1 VRDWFRDRFGKPT
14 APQAAGWEEIAQ
26 GRDTLIAAPTGSG
39 KTLAAF
45 LWSINRLIA
54 SAEPSRDHTHVI
66 YVSPL
71 KALGNDIQ
79 KNLQEPLAEITRSG
93 RLRGLALQEIRTA
106 VRSGDTPA
114 TERQRMLS
122 HPPHIL
128 ITTPESLYI
137 LLTAERSRQLLK
149 RAHTVIVDEIHAV
162 AGDKRGAHLA
172 LSLERLDALAGRPL
186 QRIGLS
192 ATQKPMDDI
201 ARLLV
206 GARRLRPDGAP
217 ECAIVDVGHKRELDL
232 SIEVPEQELGPI
244 TSHALWAEVY
254 DRIVAQIQSHRTTLV
269 FVHTRRLVERV
280 AHQLTDRLGE
290 GKVLAHHGS
299 LSRKTRLEAEQKLKA
314 AEVPVVVATASLEL
328 GIDIGHVELVCHI
341 GAPRSIATLLQRVG
355 RSGHWLGAVPKGIL
369 YPLTRDDLLQSAA
382 AVYAVRQGELDR
394 IALVREPLDVLA
406 QQMVATVASLTPAP
420 KPGET
425 LPLLPEAKP
434 LPGIAEEALW
444 ELVRG
449 AYPFRDLSRGDFEQV
464 LQMLCEGVA
473 PSRGRRGAHLHRDRV
488 NRMLRARRGARLVS
502 ITNGGAIPDT
512 ADYDVVE
519 AHNETFV
526 GKVNE
531 DFAIES
537 LSGDIFLLGN
547 TSWRIQRVASGKV
560 WVEDAHGA
568 PPTIPFWLGEAP
580 GRTLELSRAVSDVRE
595 TVARRAGAGEAA
607 GDQAGAAADAEE
619 PPESEGHAAGA
630 HGESPAAWL
639 QRETGVGPAGAEQ
652 IVAYVN
658 ETRAML
664 GCVPTVDR
672 VVAERFFDESGGM
685 QLVLHTPFGGRI
697 NRAWGLALRK
707 RFCVNFDFELQAAA
721 TDDGIVISLTDRHSF
736 PLDTVFSY
744 LNPATVERDLTQASL
759 AAPMFTNR
767 WRWNT
772 SRALA
777 VERFSRGKRVPMQI
791 QRMRAE
797 DLLGAVFPDQVM
809 CQDNRSGPVALPDH
823 PLTRETM
830 ENCLREA
837 MDVDG
842 FKETLERLG
851 RGEIATVAVET
862 PAPSP
867 MAHEILNANPYAFLD
882 DAPLEERRA
891 RAVALRRTDPDLAQ
905 GIGALSPEALAE
917 VKAQAWPDIRDPDE
931 LHDLLLTVILLPV
944 REAEPW
950 QRYARELMAAR
961 RATVV
966 ELGGDNGDAFHGA
979 TKPEQAHGG
988 PFYVAAERL
997 AEARAV
1003 LGYFRMNPAVAAPVM
1018 DNPDAGSPDTGSPDA
1033 GSPDTGGPDTGSPH
1047 TGSPDTATHHSRHS
1061 RGSGN
1066 PGGEGRGTRTDNPLP
1081 NPWIPASAGMTVGG
1095 PAQARGPGGM
1105 PPQGPGG
1112 MPPQGPGGM
1121 PTQGPGEMP
1130 TQGPG
1135 GMPTQGPGGMPTQG
1149 PGGMPVQAAPNNAE
1163 GVPSHDDALRRTV
1176 QGWMEICGPITGEAL
1191 AARTGLPVESVARA
1205 LTALEVSGVVLQGR
1219 FSPGTAA
1226 DAPVEWCERRL
1237 LSRIHRLTLGRLR
1250 REIQPVSGAD
1260 FIRFLLRWQHVQPGA
1275 QLHGRDG
1282 VHQVILQLQGME
1294 LPAPAWEQHVLPA
1307 RIAAYD
1313 AAELEHLC
1321 LAGVITWGRLRRDT
1335 GAPEDD
1341 PSVAKLW
1348 DAAPL
1353 ALRPANGKARR
1364 TTPTRSAPLAFV
1376 IREDLPHFLDPD
1388 ALDWRGLQ
1396 GLSAAAHD
1404 VAAYLENHGA
1414 SFLADIARGTG
1425 HLTVRT
1431 ERALWELVTRGQVTG
1446 DGIAGLRMLL
1456 TPELKRKENRRGNR
1470 KGAAA
1475 QSMPVGRWSLW
1486 RKEDPGAAEAA
1497 TETLARQL
1505 LQRYGVVFREL
1516 LSRETRCPPW
1526 RLLLQAYRRMEARG
1540 EIRGGRFVNG
1550 FVGEQ
1555 YALPDAVESM
1565 RTVRRLPAD
1574 KEPVIVSCTDPLNLV
1589 GILTPG
1595 PRVPVQSHQFIAYL
1609 NGAPAETGPLGNVLS
1624 RVQPVTGS
1632 AVE

>member
-1 VRDWFRDRFGKPT
+1 
-14 APQAAGWEEIAQ
+14 
-26 GRDTLIAAPTGSG
+26 
-39 KTLAAF
+39 
-45 LWSINRLIA
+45 
-54 SAEPSRDHTHVI
+54 
-66 YVSPL
+66 
-71 KALGNDIQ
+71 
-79 KNLQEPLAEITRSG
+79 
-93 RLRGLALQEIRTA
+93 
-106 VRSGDTPA
+106 
-114 TERQRMLS
+114 M
-122 HPPHIL
+122 
-128 ITTPESLYI
+128 
-137 LLTAERSRQLLK
+137 
-149 RAHTVIVDEIHAV
+149 
-162 AGDKRGAHLA
+162 
-172 LSLERLDALAGRPL
+172 
-186 QRIGLS
+186 
-192 ATQKPMDDI
+192 
-201 ARLLV
+201 
-206 GARRLRPDGAP
+206 
-217 ECAIVDVGHKRELDL
+217 
-232 SIEVPEQELGPI
+232 
-244 TSHALWAEVY
+244 
-254 DRIVAQIQSHRTTLV
+254 
-269 FVHTRRLVERV
+269 

-369 YPLTRDDLLQSAA
+369 YPLTRDDLLQAA
-382 AVYAVRQGELDR
+382 AAIYAVRRGELDR
-394 IALVREPLDVLA
+394 IGLVREPLDVLA
-406 QQMVATVASLTPAP
+406 QQMVATVASLTPAH

-434 LPGIAEEALW
+434 SSGIAEETLW

-449 AYPFRDLSRGDFEQV
+449 AYPFRDLSRDDFEQM
-464 LQMLCEGVA
+464 LHMLCEGVA
-473 PSRGRRGAHLHRDRV
+473 PARGRRGAHLHRDRV
-488 NRMLRARRGARLVS
+488 NGMLRARRGARLVS

-537 LSGDIFLLGN
+537 LAGDIFLLGN

-595 TVARRAGAGEAA
+595 NVAQRAAEGEAP
-607 GDQAGAAADAEE
+607 GR
-619 PPESEGHAAGA
+619 
-630 HGESPAAWL
+630 WL
-639 QRETGVGPAGAEQ
+639 EREAGVGAAGAEQ

-672 VVAERFFDESGGM
+672 IVAERFFDESGGM

-767 WRWNT
+767 WRWNA

-777 VERFSRGKRVPMQI
+777 VERFSRGKKVPMQI

-809 CQDNRSGPVALPDH
+809 CQDNRAGPVTLPDH
-823 PLTRETM
+823 PLTRETV

-842 FKETLERLG
+842 FKETLERVG
-851 RGEIATVAVET
+851 HGEIATVTVET

-950 QRYARELMAAR
+950 QRYADELMAAR
-961 RATVV
+961 RVTVT
-966 ELGGDNGDAFHGA
+966 EPAGKDGE
-979 TKPEQAHGG
+979 T
-988 PFYVAAERL
+988 FYVAAERL
-997 AEARAV
+997 EEARAV
-1003 LGYFRMNPAVAAPVM
+1003 LESLRVAPGAPAGEAA
-1018 DNPDAGSPDTGSPDA
+1018 
-1033 GSPDTGGPDTGSPH
+1033 
-1047 TGSPDTATHHSRHS
+1047 
-1061 RGSGN
+1061 
-1066 PGGEGRGTRTDNPLP
+1066 L
-1081 NPWIPASAGMTVGG
+1081 
-1095 PAQARGPGGM
+1095 Q
-1105 PPQGPGG
+1105 
-1112 MPPQGPGGM
+1112 
-1121 PTQGPGEMP
+1121 
-1130 TQGPG
+1130 
-1135 GMPTQGPGGMPTQG
+1135 
-1149 PGGMPVQAAPNNAE
+1149 
-1163 GVPSHDDALRRTV
+1163 RTV
-1176 QGWMEICGPITGEAL
+1176 QGWMEISGPVTTEGL

-1219 FSPGTAA
+1219 FSPGGGT

-1250 REIQPVSGAD
+1250 REIHPVSAAD
-1260 FIRFLLRWQHVQPGA
+1260 FIRFLLRWQHVQPGS

-1282 VHQVILQLQGME
+1282 VHQVVRQLQGME
-1294 LPAPAWEQHVLPA
+1294 LPAPSWEQHVLPA
-1307 RIAAYD
+1307 RMAVYD
-1313 AAELEHLC
+1313 PADLEHLC
-1321 LAGVITWGRLRRDT
+1321 LAGVLTWGRLRRDT

-1341 PSVAKLW
+1341 PDTARLW

-1353 ALRPANGKARR
+1353 ALRPPPGKTRR
-1364 TTPTRSAPLAFV
+1364 TAPTRSAPLAFV
-1376 IREDLPHFLDPD
+1376 IREDLPHFLDPE

-1396 GLSAAAHD
+1396 GGLSAAARD
-1404 VAAYLENHGA
+1404 VAAYLEEHGA

-1425 HLTVRT
+1425 HVMVRT

-1456 TPELKRKENRRGNR
+1456 TPELKRKGTGRGGR
-1470 KGAAA
+1470 KTAAERT
-1475 QSMPVGRWSLW
+1475 MPVGRWSLW
-1486 RKEDPGAAEAA
+1486 RNSDPGAADGGA
-1497 TETLARQL
+1497 ETLARQL

-1516 LSRETRCPPW
+1516 LARETRCPPW

-1540 EIRGGRFVNG
+1540 EIRGGRFVSG

-1555 YALPDAVESM
+1555 YALPEAVEAV
-1565 RTVRRLPAD
+1565 RNVRRLAPD
-1574 KEPVIVSCTDPLNLV
+1574 KESVIVSCTDPLNLV

-1595 PRVPVQSHQFIAYL
+1595 PRVPVQSNQSIAYL
-1609 NGAPAETGPLGNVLS
+1609 NGTPAEIGPLGNVLS

-1632 AVE
+1632 GTRSKCQGTGEALLRPHCCQLRPRRWWPTLSLVQLTRI

>member
-1 VRDWFRDRFGKPT
+1 MSFGIPTTITAVIDKFHPLVRDWFRDRFGKPT
-14 APQAAGWEEIAQ
+14 PPQAAGWEEIAR

-54 SAEPSRDHTHVI
+54 PAETLQDHTQVVYI
-66 YVSPL
+66 SPL

-79 KNLQEPLAEITRSG
+79 KNLQEPLAEITRAG
-93 RLRGLALQEIRTA
+93 RLQGLPLQEIRTA
-106 VRSGDTPA
+106 VRSGDTPPA
-114 TERQRMLS
+114 ERQRMIAR
-122 HPPHIL
+122 PPHIL

-137 LLTAERSRQLLK
+137 LLTAERSRQMLR

-192 ATQKPMDDI
+192 ATQKPMEDI
-201 ARLLV
+201 ACLLV
-206 GARRLRPDGAP
+206 GTRRLRPDGTP

-232 SIEVPEQELGPI
+232 SIEVPDQELGPI
-244 TSHALWAEVY
+244 TSHGLWAEVY
-254 DRIVAQIQSHRTTLV
+254 DRIVQQIQTHRATLV

-299 LSRKTRLEAEQKLKA
+299 LSRKTRLEAEEKLKA

-369 YPLTRDDLLQSAA
+369 YPLTRDDLLQCAA
-382 AVYAVRQGELDR
+382 SVYAVRRGDLDR
-394 IALVREPLDVLA
+394 IGLVRQPLDVLA

-425 LPLLPEAKP
+425 LPLLPESKP
-434 LPGIAEEALW
+434 PPGIAEEDLW

-449 AYPFRDLSRGDFEQV
+449 AYPFRDLSRREYEQV
-464 LQMLCEGVA
+464 LHMLCEGVA
-473 PSRGRRGAHLHRDRV
+473 PARGRRGAHIHRDRV

-519 AHNETFV
+519 SPTETFV

-537 LSGDIFLLGN
+537 LAGDIFLLGN

-560 WVEDAHGA
+560 WVVDAQGA
-568 PPTIPFWLGEAP
+568 PPTIPFWLGESP

-595 TVARRAGAGEAA
+595 NVARRAAD
-607 GDQAGAAADAEE
+607 GDAPDG
-619 PPESEGHAAGA
+619 
-630 HGESPAAWL
+630 WL
-639 QRETGVGPAGAEQ
+639 QREAGVGPAGAEQ

-658 ETRAML
+658 ETLAVL
-664 GCVPTVDR
+664 GCVPTVER

-707 RFCVNFDFELQAAA
+707 RFCVNFDFEIQAAA

-744 LNPATVERDLTQASL
+744 LHPATVEQDLTQASL
-759 AAPMFTNR
+759 AAPMFANR
-767 WRWNT
+767 WRWNAA
-772 SRALA
+772 RALA
-777 VERFSRGKRVPMQI
+777 VERFSRGKKVPMQI

-809 CQDNRSGPVALPDH
+809 CQDNRAGPVSLPDH

-830 ENCLREA
+830 DNCLREA

-842 FKETLERLG
+842 FKETLIRLG

-891 RAVALRRTDPDLAQ
+891 RAVALRRTAPDLAQ

-917 VKAQAWPDIRDPDE
+917 VKSQAWPDIRDADE

-944 REAEPW
+944 REATPW
-950 QRYARELMAAR
+950 QQYAQELMAAR
-961 RATVV
+961 RATVAEAV
-966 ELGGDNGDAFHGA
+966 LGDSDPFH
-979 TKPEQAHGG
+979 
-988 PFYVAAERL
+988 VAAERL

-1003 LGYFRMNPAVAAPVM
+1003 LGDFRMAPAVADPGTANGTAAPDTEDTVTGRDAEDATAAPV
-1018 DNPDAGSPDTGSPDA
+1018 G
-1033 GSPDTGGPDTGSPH
+1033 
-1047 TGSPDTATHHSRHS
+1047 
-1061 RGSGN
+1061 
-1066 PGGEGRGTRTDNPLP
+1066 
-1081 NPWIPASAGMTVGG
+1081 
-1095 PAQARGPGGM
+1095 
-1105 PPQGPGG
+1105 
-1112 MPPQGPGGM
+1112 
-1121 PTQGPGEMP
+1121 
-1130 TQGPG
+1130 
-1135 GMPTQGPGGMPTQG
+1135 
-1149 PGGMPVQAAPNNAE
+1149 
-1163 GVPSHDDALRRTV
+1163 DDALRRVV
-1176 QGWMEICGPITGEAL
+1176 QGWMEIAGPVTAAGL
-1191 AARTGLPVESVARA
+1191 AARLGLSVEWVERGLA
-1205 LTALEVSGVVLQGR
+1205 ALEVSGVVLQGR
-1219 FSPGTAA
+1219 FSPGTAP

-1250 REIQPVSGAD
+1250 REIHPVSATD
-1260 FIRFLLRWQHVQPGA
+1260 FIRFLLRWQHVQPGS

-1282 VHQVILQLQGME
+1282 IHQVIRQLQGME
-1294 LPAPAWEQHVLPA
+1294 LPAPAWEQHVLAARMADYDPA
-1307 RIAAYD
+1307 D
-1313 AAELEHLC
+1313 LEHLC
-1321 LAGVITWGRLRRDT
+1321 LAGVVTWGRLRRDT

-1341 PSVAKLW
+1341 PDAARLW

-1353 ALRPANGKARR
+1353 ALRPANGKTRR

-1376 IREDLPHFLDPD
+1376 IREDLPHFLDPE

-1396 GLSAAAHD
+1396 GLSAAARD
-1404 VAAYLENHGA
+1404 VAAYLETHGA
-1414 SFLADIARGTG
+1414 SFLTDIARGTG

-1456 TPELKRKENRRGNR
+1456 TPELKRKDSRRGSR
-1470 KGAAA
+1470 KGSAARA
-1475 QSMPVGRWSLW
+1475 MPVGRWSLW
-1486 RKEDPGAAEAA
+1486 RNEDPGAADAA
-1497 TETLARQL
+1497 TETLARQF

-1516 LSRETRCPPW
+1516 LARETRCPPW
-1526 RLLLQAYRRMEARG
+1526 RLLLQTYRRMEARG
-1540 EIRGGRFVNG
+1540 EIRGGRFVGG

-1565 RTVRRLPAD
+1565 RSVRRLAPD
-1574 KEPVIVSCTDPLNLV
+1574 TEPVMVSCTDPLNLV

-1595 PRVPVQSHQFIAYL
+1595 PRVPVQSRQTIAYL
-1609 NGAPAETGPLGNVLS
+1609 NGAPAEIGPLGNVLS
-1624 RVQPVTGS
+1624 RVQPVTISGS
-1632 AVE
+1632 E

>member
-1 VRDWFRDRFGKPT
+1 MIDRFHPLVRDWFRDRFGKPT
-14 APQAAGWEEIAQ
+14 PPQAAGWKEIAR

-45 LWSINRLIA
+45 LWSINQLIA
-54 SAEPSRDHTHVI
+54 PAETAQDHTQVV

-79 KNLQEPLAEITRSG
+79 KNLQEPLAEITRAG
-93 RLRGLALQEIRTA
+93 RRQGLPLQDIRAA

-114 TERQRMLS
+114 TERQRMIAR
-122 HPPHIL
+122 PPHIL

-137 LLTAERSRQLLK
+137 LLTAERSRQMLK

-192 ATQKPMDDI
+192 ATQKPMEDI
-201 ARLLV
+201 ACLLV
-206 GARRLRPDGAP
+206 GTRRLRRDGTP
-217 ECAIVDVGHKRELDL
+217 KCAIVDVGHKRELDL
-232 SIEVPEQELGPI
+232 SIEVPDQELGPI

-254 DRIVAQIQSHRTTLV
+254 DRIVQQIQSHRTTLV

-299 LSRKTRLEAEQKLKA
+299 LSRKTRLEAEQKLKD

-369 YPLTRDDLLQSAA
+369 YPLTRDDLLQCAA
-382 AVYAVRQGELDR
+382 AVYAVRRGDLDR
-394 IALVREPLDVLA
+394 IGLVRQPLDVLA

-425 LPLLPEAKP
+425 LPLLPESKP
-434 LPGIAEEALW
+434 PPGIAEDNLW

-449 AYPFRDLSRGDFEQV
+449 AYPFRDLSRRDFEQV

-473 PSRGRRGAHLHRDRV
+473 PARGRRGAHIHRDRV

-519 AHNETFV
+519 SPTETFV

-537 LSGDIFLLGN
+537 LAGDIFLLGN

-568 PPTIPFWLGEAP
+568 PPNIPFWLGESP

-595 TVARRAGAGEAA
+595 NVARRAAE
-607 GDQAGAAADAEE
+607 GDAPDG
-619 PPESEGHAAGA
+619 
-630 HGESPAAWL
+630 WL
-639 QRETGVGPAGAEQ
+639 QREAGVGPAGSEQ

-658 ETRAML
+658 ETRAVL

-707 RFCVNFDFELQAAA
+707 RFCVHFDFELQAAA

-744 LNPATVERDLTQASL
+744 LHPTTVERDLAQASL

-767 WRWNT
+767 WRWNAA
-772 SRALA
+772 RALA
-777 VERFSRGKRVPMQI
+777 VERFSRGKKVPMQI

-809 CQDNRSGPVALPDH
+809 CQDNRAGPVNLPDH

-830 ENCLREA
+830 DNCLREA

-842 FKETLERLG
+842 FKETLVRLG
-851 RGEIATVAVET
+851 QGEIATVAVET

-891 RAVALRRTDPDLAQ
+891 RAVALRRTAPDLAQ
-905 GIGALSPEALAE
+905 GIGALSPEALTE
-917 VKAQAWPDIRDPDE
+917 VKGQAWPDIRDADE

-944 REAEPW
+944 RETAPW
-950 QRYARELMAAR
+950 QRYAEELMEAR
-961 RATVV
+961 RATIARPVR
-966 ELGGDNGDAFHGA
+966 EDGSA
-979 TKPEQAHGG
+979 
-988 PFYVAAERL
+988 FYVAAERL
-997 AEARAV
+997 SETQAV
-1003 LGYFRMNPAVAAPVM
+1003 LGAFRMDPAVTDPGADGAA
-1018 DNPDAGSPDTGSPDA
+1018 AET
-1033 GSPDTGGPDTGSPH
+1033 
-1047 TGSPDTATHHSRHS
+1047 
-1061 RGSGN
+1061 
-1066 PGGEGRGTRTDNPLP
+1066 
-1081 NPWIPASAGMTVGG
+1081 SA
-1095 PAQARGPGGM
+1095 
-1105 PPQGPGG
+1105 
-1112 MPPQGPGGM
+1112 
-1121 PTQGPGEMP
+1121 E
-1130 TQGPG
+1130 
-1135 GMPTQGPGGMPTQG
+1135 
-1149 PGGMPVQAAPNNAE
+1149 
-1163 GVPSHDDALRRTV
+1163 DALRRV
-1176 QGWMEICGPITGEAL
+1176 LQGWMEIAGPVTAAGL
-1191 AARTGLPVESVARA
+1191 AARIGLSAESVERG

-1219 FSPGTAA
+1219 FSPGTGT
-1226 DAPVEWCERRL
+1226 DTPMEWCERRL

-1250 REIQPVSGAD
+1250 REIHPVSATD
-1260 FIRFLLRWQHVQPGA
+1260 FIRFLLRWQHVQPGS

-1282 VHQVILQLQGME
+1282 VHQIIRQLQGME
-1294 LPAPAWEQHVLPA
+1294 LPAPAWEQHVLAARLAGYDPA
-1307 RIAAYD
+1307 D
-1313 AAELEHLC
+1313 LEHLC
-1321 LAGVITWGRLRRDT
+1321 LAGVVTWGRLRRDT
-1335 GAPEDD
+1335 GAPDDD
-1341 PSVAKLW
+1341 PAAARLW
-1348 DAAPL
+1348 DSAPL
-1353 ALRPANGKARR
+1353 DLRPAPGKTRR

-1376 IREDLPHFLDPD
+1376 IREDLPHFLDAE

-1396 GLSAAAHD
+1396 GLSAAARD
-1404 VAAYLENHGA
+1404 VAEFLETHGA

-1456 TPELKRKENRRGNR
+1456 TPELKRKDQGRGRR
-1470 KGAAA
+1470 KGSAGQAI
-1475 QSMPVGRWSLW
+1475 PVGRWSLW
-1486 RKEDPGAAEAA
+1486 RNGDPSAADAG

-1516 LSRETRCPPW
+1516 LAKETRCPPW

-1540 EIRGGRFVNG
+1540 EIRGGRFVGG

-1565 RTVRRLPAD
+1565 RNVRRLAPDTA
-1574 KEPVIVSCTDPLNLV
+1574 PVMVSCTDPLNLV

-1595 PRVPVQSHQFIAYL
+1595 PRVPVQSRQFIAYL
-1609 NGAPAETGPLGNVLS
+1609 NGTPAEIGPLGNVLS
-1624 RVQPVTGS
+1624 RVQPVTISGS
-1632 AVE
+1632 E

>member
-1 VRDWFRDRFGKPT
+1 MIDRFHPLVRDWFRDCFGKPT
-14 APQAAGWEEIAQ
+14 PPQAAGWKEIAR

-45 LWSINRLIA
+45 LWSINQLIGP
-54 SAEPSRDHTHVI
+54 AETAQDHTHVI

-79 KNLQEPLAEITRSG
+79 KNLQEPLAEITRAG
-93 RLRGLALQEIRTA
+93 RRQGLPLREIRTA

-114 TERQRMLS
+114 TERQRMIAR
-122 HPPHIL
+122 PPHIL

-137 LLTAERSRQLLK
+137 LLTAERSRQMLK

-192 ATQKPMDDI
+192 ATQKPMEDI
-201 ARLLV
+201 ACLLV
-206 GARRLRPDGAP
+206 GARRLKRDGTP
-217 ECAIVDVGHKRELDL
+217 KCAIVDVGHKRELDL
-232 SIEVPEQELGPI
+232 SIEVPDQELGPI

-254 DRIVAQIQSHRTTLV
+254 DRIVQQIQTHRTTLV

-355 RSGHWLGAVPKGIL
+355 RSGHWLGAIPKGIL
-369 YPLTRDDLLQSAA
+369 YPLTRDDLLQCAS
-382 AVYAVRQGELDR
+382 AVYAVRRGELDR
-394 IALVREPLDVLA
+394 IGLVRQPLDVLA

-425 LPLLPEAKP
+425 LPLLPESGP
-434 LPGIAEEALW
+434 PRGIAEEDLW

-473 PSRGRRGAHLHRDRV
+473 PTRGRRGAHLHRDRV

-519 AHNETFV
+519 ALNETFV

-537 LSGDIFLLGN
+537 LAGDIFLLGN

-560 WVEDAHGA
+560 WVQDAHGA

-595 TVARRAGAGEAA
+595 NVARLSAEAEA
-607 GDQAGAAADAEE
+607 PD
-619 PPESEGHAAGA
+619 P
-630 HGESPAAWL
+630 WL
-639 QRETGVGPAGAEQ
+639 QRETGVRPAGAEQ
-652 IVAYVN
+652 ITAYVN
-658 ETRAML
+658 ETRAVL

-767 WRWNT
+767 WRWNA

-777 VERFSRGKRVPMQI
+777 VERFSRGRKVPMAI

-809 CQDNRSGPVALPDH
+809 CQDNRAGPVNLPDH

-842 FKETLERLG
+842 FKETLTRLG
-851 RGEIATVAVET
+851 QGEIATVTVET

-905 GIGALSPEALAE
+905 GIGALSPEALDE
-917 VKAQAWPDIRDPDE
+917 VTGQAWPDIRDADE
-931 LHDLLLTVILLPV
+931 LHDLLHTVILLPV

-950 QRYARELMAAR
+950 QRYAEEIMGAG
-961 RATVV
+961 RATVAQPV
-966 ELGGDNGDAFHGA
+966 GEA
-979 TKPEQAHGG
+979 GG
-988 PFYVAAERL
+988 PFYVATERL

-1003 LGYFRMNPAVAAPVM
+1003 LGDFHLAPAV
-1018 DNPDAGSPDTGSPDA
+1018 T
-1033 GSPDTGGPDTGSPH
+1033 
-1047 TGSPDTATHHSRHS
+1047 
-1061 RGSGN
+1061 
-1066 PGGEGRGTRTDNPLP
+1066 
-1081 NPWIPASAGMTVGG
+1081 
-1095 PAQARGPGGM
+1095 GPGADG
-1105 PPQGPGG
+1105 
-1112 MPPQGPGGM
+1112 
-1121 PTQGPGEMP
+1121 
-1130 TQGPG
+1130 
-1135 GMPTQGPGGMPTQG
+1135 
-1149 PGGMPVQAAPNNAE
+1149 AAAE
-1163 GVPSHDDALRRTV
+1163 TSAEAALRHV
-1176 QGWMEICGPITGEAL
+1176 LQGWMEIVGPVTAAGL
-1191 AARTGLPVESVARA
+1191 AARIGLSVESVEQG
-1205 LTALEVSGVVLQGR
+1205 LNALEVSGVVLQGH
-1219 FSPGTAA
+1219 FSPGTVA
-1226 DAPVEWCERRL
+1226 DPPVEWCERRL

-1250 REIQPVSGAD
+1250 REIHPVSATD
-1260 FIRFLLRWQHVQPGA
+1260 FIRFLLRWQHVQPGS

-1282 VHQVILQLQGME
+1282 IHQVIRQLQGME

-1307 RIAAYD
+1307 RMAAYD
-1313 AAELEHLC
+1313 PAELEHLC
-1321 LAGVITWGRLRRDT
+1321 LAGVVTWGRLRRDT

-1341 PSVAKLW
+1341 PDAARLW

-1353 ALRPANGKARR
+1353 ALRPANGKTRR

-1376 IREDLPHFLDPD
+1376 IREDLPHFLDPE
-1388 ALDWRGLQ
+1388 ALGWRGLQ
-1396 GLSAAAHD
+1396 GLSAAARD
-1404 VAAYLENHGA
+1404 VAAYLETFGA

-1456 TPELKRKENRRGNR
+1456 TPELKRKDSRRGSR
-1470 KGAAA
+1470 KGAADRA
-1475 QSMPVGRWSLW
+1475 MPVGRWSLW
-1486 RKEDPGAAEAA
+1486 RNGDPSAAEAG

-1516 LSRETRCPPW
+1516 LAKETRCPPW
-1526 RLLLQAYRRMEARG
+1526 RLLLQTYRRMEARG
-1540 EIRGGRFVNG
+1540 EIRGGRFVSG

-1555 YALPDAVESM
+1555 YALPDAVDAM
-1565 RTVRRLPAD
+1565 RNVRRLAPD
-1574 KEPVIVSCTDPLNLV
+1574 TEPVMVSCTDPLNLV
-1589 GILTPG
+1589 GVLTPG

-1609 NGAPAETGPLGNVLS
+1609 NGAPAEIGPLGNVLS

-1632 AVE
+1632 GGE

>member
-1 VRDWFRDRFGKPT
+1 MIDKFHPLVRDWFRDRFGKPT
-14 APQAAGWEEIAQ
+14 PPQAAGWEEIAR

-45 LWSINRLIA
+45 LWSINQLIA
-54 SAEPSRDHTHVI
+54 PAGTAQDHTQVVYI
-66 YVSPL
+66 SPL

-79 KNLQEPLAEITRSG
+79 KNLQEPLAEITRAG
-93 RLRGLALQEIRTA
+93 RLQGLPLQEIRTA
-106 VRSGDTPA
+106 VRSGDTPPA
-114 TERQRMLS
+114 ERQRMIAR
-122 HPPHIL
+122 PPHIL

-137 LLTAERSRQLLK
+137 LLTAERSRQMLK

-192 ATQKPMDDI
+192 ATQKPMEDI
-201 ARLLV
+201 ACLLV
-206 GARRLRPDGAP
+206 GTRRLRRDGTP

-232 SIEVPEQELGPI
+232 SIEVPDQELGPI
-244 TSHALWAEVY
+244 TSHGLWAEVY
-254 DRIVAQIQSHRTTLV
+254 DRIVQQIQTHRATLV

-299 LSRKTRLEAEQKLKA
+299 LSRKTRLEAEEKLKA

-369 YPLTRDDLLQSAA
+369 YPLTRDDLLQCAA
-382 AVYAVRQGELDR
+382 SVYAVRRGDLDR
-394 IALVREPLDVLA
+394 IGLVRQPLDVLA

-425 LPLLPEAKP
+425 LPLLPESKP
-434 LPGIAEEALW
+434 PPGIAEEDLW

-449 AYPFRDLSRGDFEQV
+449 AYPFRDLSRREYEQV
-464 LQMLCEGVA
+464 LHMLCEGVA
-473 PSRGRRGAHLHRDRV
+473 PARGRRGAHIHRDRV

-519 AHNETFV
+519 SPTETFV

-537 LSGDIFLLGN
+537 LAGDIFLLGN

-560 WVEDAHGA
+560 WVVDAQGA
-568 PPTIPFWLGEAP
+568 PPTIPFWLGESP

-595 TVARRAGAGEAA
+595 NVARRVAE
-607 GDQAGAAADAEE
+607 GDAPDG
-619 PPESEGHAAGA
+619 
-630 HGESPAAWL
+630 WL
-639 QRETGVGPAGAEQ
+639 QREAGVGPAGAEQ

-658 ETRAML
+658 ETLAVL

-744 LNPATVERDLTQASL
+744 LHPATVEQDLTQASL
-759 AAPMFTNR
+759 AAPMFANR
-767 WRWNT
+767 WRWNAA
-772 SRALA
+772 RALA
-777 VERFSRGKRVPMQI
+777 VERFSRGKKVPMQI

-809 CQDNRSGPVALPDH
+809 CQDNRAGPVSLPDH

-830 ENCLREA
+830 DNCLREA

-842 FKETLERLG
+842 FKETLIRLG

-891 RAVALRRTDPDLAQ
+891 RAVALRRTAPDLAQ

-917 VKAQAWPDIRDPDE
+917 VKGQAWPDIRDADE

-944 REAEPW
+944 REAAPW
-950 QRYARELMAAR
+950 QQYAQELMAAR
-961 RATVV
+961 RATVAETV
-966 ELGGDNGDAFHGA
+966 LGDSD
-979 TKPEQAHGG
+979 

-1003 LGYFRMNPAVAAPVM
+1003 LGDFRMAPAVADPGTANGTAAPDTEDTVTGRDAEDATAAPV
-1018 DNPDAGSPDTGSPDA
+1018 G
-1033 GSPDTGGPDTGSPH
+1033 
-1047 TGSPDTATHHSRHS
+1047 
-1061 RGSGN
+1061 
-1066 PGGEGRGTRTDNPLP
+1066 
-1081 NPWIPASAGMTVGG
+1081 
-1095 PAQARGPGGM
+1095 
-1105 PPQGPGG
+1105 
-1112 MPPQGPGGM
+1112 
-1121 PTQGPGEMP
+1121 
-1130 TQGPG
+1130 
-1135 GMPTQGPGGMPTQG
+1135 
-1149 PGGMPVQAAPNNAE
+1149 
-1163 GVPSHDDALRRTV
+1163 DDALRRVV
-1176 QGWMEICGPITGEAL
+1176 QGWMEIAGPVTAASL
-1191 AARTGLPVESVARA
+1191 AARLGLSVESVERGLA
-1205 LTALEVSGVVLQGR
+1205 TLEVSGVVLQGR
-1219 FSPGTAA
+1219 FSPGTAP

-1250 REIQPVSGAD
+1250 REIHPVSATD
-1260 FIRFLLRWQHVQPGA
+1260 FIRFLLRWQHVQPGS

-1282 VHQVILQLQGME
+1282 IHQVIRQLQGME
-1294 LPAPAWEQHVLPA
+1294 LPAPAWEQHVLAARMADYDPA
-1307 RIAAYD
+1307 D
-1313 AAELEHLC
+1313 LEHLC
-1321 LAGVITWGRLRRDT
+1321 LAGIVTWGRLRRDT

-1341 PSVAKLW
+1341 PDAARLW

-1353 ALRPANGKARR
+1353 ALRPANGKTRR

-1376 IREDLPHFLDPD
+1376 IREDLPHFLDPE

-1396 GLSAAAHD
+1396 GLSAAARD

-1456 TPELKRKENRRGNR
+1456 TPELKRKDPRRGSR
-1470 KGAAA
+1470 KGSAGQA
-1475 QSMPVGRWSLW
+1475 MPVGRWSLW
-1486 RKEDPGAAEAA
+1486 RNEDPRAADAA
-1497 TETLARQL
+1497 TETLARQF

-1516 LSRETRCPPW
+1516 LARETRCPPW

-1540 EIRGGRFVNG
+1540 EIRGGRFVGG

-1565 RTVRRLPAD
+1565 RSVRRLAPD
-1574 KEPVIVSCTDPLNLV
+1574 TEPVMVSCTDPLNLV

-1595 PRVPVQSHQFIAYL
+1595 ARVPVQSRQFIAYL
-1609 NGAPAETGPLGNVLS
+1609 NGAPVEIGPLGNVLS
-1624 RVQPVTGS
+1624 RVQPVTISG
-1632 AVE
+1632 VE

>member
-1 VRDWFRDRFGKPT
+1 MIDRFHPLVRDWFRDRFGRPT
-14 APQAAGWEEIAQ
+14 APQAAGWEEIAR

-45 LWSINRLIA
+45 LWSINQLIA
-54 SAEPSRDHTHVI
+54 PAEPSRDHTHVV

-93 RLRGLALQEIRTA
+93 RLRGLPLQDIRTA

-122 HPPHIL
+122 RPPHIL

-149 RAHTVIVDEIHAV
+149 HAHTVIVDEIHAV

-172 LSLERLDALAGRPL
+172 LSLERLDALAGSPL

-232 SIEVPEQELGPI
+232 SIEVPDQELGPI

-254 DRIVAQIQSHRTTLV
+254 DRIVQQIQSHRTTLV

-369 YPLTRDDLLQSAA
+369 YPLTRDDLLQAA
-382 AVYAVRQGELDR
+382 AAIYAVRRGELDR
-394 IALVREPLDVLA
+394 IGLVREPLDVLA
-406 QQMVATVASLTPAP
+406 QQMVATVASLTPAH

-434 LPGIAEEALW
+434 PSGIAEETLW

-449 AYPFRDLSRGDFEQV
+449 AYPFRDLSRGDFEQ
-464 LQMLCEGVA
+464 LLHMLCEGVA
-473 PSRGRRGAHLHRDRV
+473 PARGRRGAHLHRDRV
-488 NRMLRARRGARLVS
+488 NGMLRARRGARLVS

-537 LSGDIFLLGN
+537 LAGDIFLLGN

-595 TVARRAGAGEAA
+595 TVARHAAAGADAGEAA
-607 GDQAGAAADAEE
+607 TSDREAAGAPGE
-619 PPESEGHAAGA
+619 PPES
-630 HGESPAAWL
+630 WL

-672 VVAERFFDESGGM
+672 IVAERFFDESGGM

-744 LNPATVERDLTQASL
+744 LSPATVERDLTQASL

-767 WRWNT
+767 WRWNA

-777 VERFSRGKRVPMQI
+777 VERFSRGKKVPMQI

-809 CQDNRSGPVALPDH
+809 CQDNRAGPVDLPDH
-823 PLTRETM
+823 PLTRETL

-851 RGEIATVAVET
+851 RGEIATVTVET

-917 VKAQAWPDIRDPDE
+917 VTAQAWPDIRDPDE

-944 REAEPW
+944 RDAEPW
-950 QRYARELMAAR
+950 QRYAKELMAAR
-961 RATVV
+961 RVTVAEPV
-966 ELGGDNGDAFHGA
+966 RGEG
-979 TKPEQAHGG
+979 T

-997 AEARAV
+997 AEAKAV
-1003 LGYFRMNPAVAAPVM
+1003 MGDFRMTPPV
-1018 DNPDAGSPDTGSPDA
+1018 TSPDA
-1033 GSPDTGGPDTGSPH
+1033 AKPEVVPSPD
-1047 TGSPDTATHHSRHS
+1047 
-1061 RGSGN
+1061 
-1066 PGGEGRGTRTDNPLP
+1066 E
-1081 NPWIPASAGMTVGG
+1081 
-1095 PAQARGPGGM
+1095 
-1105 PPQGPGG
+1105 
-1112 MPPQGPGGM
+1112 
-1121 PTQGPGEMP
+1121 
-1130 TQGPG
+1130 
-1135 GMPTQGPGGMPTQG
+1135 
-1149 PGGMPVQAAPNNAE
+1149 
-1163 GVPSHDDALRRTV
+1163 ALRLTV
-1176 QGWMEICGPITGEAL
+1176 QGWMEISGPITAEGL
-1191 AARTGLPVESVARA
+1191 AARTGLGLESVERA

-1219 FSPGTAA
+1219 FSPGAGA

-1260 FIRFLLRWQHVQPGA
+1260 FIRFLLRWQHAQPGA

-1282 VHQVILQLQGME
+1282 VHQVIRQLQGME

-1313 AAELEHLC
+1313 PAELEHLC
-1321 LAGVITWGRLRRDT
+1321 LAGVVTWGRLRRDT
-1335 GAPEDD
+1335 GEPEDD

-1348 DAAPL
+1348 DATPL
-1353 ALRPANGKARR
+1353 AFKPANGKTRR

-1376 IREDLPHFLDPD
+1376 VREDLPHFLDPE

-1396 GLSAAAHD
+1396 GLSAPARD
-1404 VAAYLENHGA
+1404 VAAYLETHGA

-1456 TPELKRKENRRGNR
+1456 TPELKRKENRRGGR
-1470 KGAAA
+1470 KGAA
-1475 QSMPVGRWSLW
+1475 QTMPVGRWSLW
-1486 RKEDPGAAEAA
+1486 RKEDPGAPEAA

-1516 LSRETRCPPW
+1516 LARETRCPPW

-1565 RTVRRLPAD
+1565 RTVRRLPPD

-1609 NGAPAETGPLGNVLS
+1609 NGTPAEIGPLGNVLS

-1632 AVE
+1632 GVE

>member
-1 VRDWFRDRFGKPT
+1 MTDRFHPLVRDWFRDRFGRPT
-14 APQAAGWEEIAQ
+14 PPQAAGWKEIAR

-45 LWSINRLIA
+45 LWSINRLIEP
-54 SAEPSRDHTHVI
+54 AEASRDHTHVV

-93 RLRGLALQEIRTA
+93 RRQGLPLHDIRTA

-114 TERQRMLS
+114 TERQRMIS

-137 LLTAERSRQLLK
+137 LLTAERSRQVLK
-149 RAHTVIVDEIHAV
+149 HAHTVIVDEIHAV

-206 GARRLRPDGAP
+206 GTRRLKRDGTP
-217 ECAIVDVGHKRELDL
+217 KCAIVDVGHKRELDL
-232 SIEVPEQELGPI
+232 SIEVPDQELGPI

-299 LSRKTRLEAEQKLKA
+299 LSRKTRLDAEQKLKA

-394 IALVREPLDVLA
+394 IGLVRQPLDVLA

-425 LPLLPEAKP
+425 LPLLPESKP
-434 LPGIAEEALW
+434 PQGIAEEDLW
-444 ELVRG
+444 ELVRR
-449 AYPFRDLSRGDFEQV
+449 AYPFRGLSRGDFEQV
-464 LQMLCEGVA
+464 LHMLCEGVA
-473 PSRGRRGAHLHRDRV
+473 PARGRRGAHLHRDRV

-537 LSGDIFLLGN
+537 LAGDIFLLGN

-560 WVEDAHGA
+560 WVQDAQGA

-580 GRTLELSRAVSDVRE
+580 GRSLELSRAVSDVRE
-595 TVARRAGAGEAA
+595 NVARRAAD
-607 GDQAGAAADAEE
+607 GDAPDG
-619 PPESEGHAAGA
+619 
-630 HGESPAAWL
+630 WL
-639 QRETGVGPAGAEQ
+639 QREAGLGPAGAEQ

-658 ETRAML
+658 ETRAVL

-767 WRWNT
+767 WRWNAA
-772 SRALA
+772 RALA
-777 VERFSRGKRVPMQI
+777 VERFSRGKKVPMQI

-809 CQDNRSGPVALPDH
+809 CQDNRAGPVNLPDH

-842 FKETLERLG
+842 FKETLERLLE
-851 RGEIATVAVET
+851 GEIATVAVET

-917 VKAQAWPDIRDPDE
+917 VRGQAWPDIRDADE

-950 QRYARELMAAR
+950 QRYAQELMAAR
-961 RATVV
+961 RATVA
-966 ELGGDNGDAFHGA
+966 EPAGGDGE
-979 TKPEQAHGG
+979 T
-988 PFYVAAERL
+988 FYVTAERL

-1003 LGYFRMNPAVAAPVM
+1003 LGHLRITPAVVA
-1018 DNPDAGSPDTGSPDA
+1018 PDTDV
-1033 GSPDTGGPDTGSPH
+1033 PH
-1047 TGSPDTATHHSRHS
+1047 TATHHSRHS

-1066 PGGEGRGTRTDNPLP
+1066 PGVGERS
-1081 NPWIPASAGMTVGG
+1081 WIPASAGMTVGG
-1095 PAQARGPGGM
+1095 PA
-1105 PPQGPGG
+1105 
-1112 MPPQGPGGM
+1112 
-1121 PTQGPGEMP
+1121 EDS
-1130 TQGPG
+1130 
-1135 GMPTQGPGGMPTQG
+1135 
-1149 PGGMPVQAAPNNAE
+1149 V
-1163 GVPSHDDALRRTV
+1163 VKPSHDDALRRTV
-1176 QGWMEICGPITGEAL
+1176 QGWMEISGPVTADGL

-1205 LTALEVSGVVLQGR
+1205 LTALEVAGVVLQGH
-1219 FSPGTAA
+1219 FSPGGGA
-1226 DAPVEWCERRL
+1226 DAALEWCERRL

-1250 REIQPVSGAD
+1250 REIHPVSATD
-1260 FIRFLLRWQHVQPGA
+1260 FIRFLLRWQHVQPGS

-1282 VHQVILQLQGME
+1282 VHQVVRQLQGME

-1307 RIAAYD
+1307 RIAVYD
-1313 AAELEHLC
+1313 PADLEHLC
-1321 LAGVITWGRLRRDT
+1321 LAGVVTWGRLRRDT

-1341 PSVAKLW
+1341 PAATKLW

-1353 ALRPANGKARR
+1353 ALRSASGKPRR
-1364 TTPTRSAPLAFV
+1364 TAPTRSAPLAFV
-1376 IREDLPHFLDPD
+1376 IREDLPHFMDPE

-1396 GLSAAAHD
+1396 RLSAAARD
-1404 VAAYLENHGA
+1404 VAAYLEEHGA

-1425 HLTVRT
+1425 NVMVRT

-1456 TPELKRKENRRGNR
+1456 TPELKRKDSRRGGR

-1475 QSMPVGRWSLW
+1475 QAMPVGRWSLW
-1486 RKEDPGAAEAA
+1486 RREDPAA
-1497 TETLARQL
+1497 TEANAETLARLL

-1516 LSRETRCPPW
+1516 LIRETRCPPW
-1526 RLLLQAYRRMEARG
+1526 RLLLQTYRRLEARG
-1540 EIRGGRFVNG
+1540 EIRGGRFVSG

-1555 YALPDAVESM
+1555 YALPEAVEAV
-1565 RTVRRLPAD
+1565 RNVRRLAPD

-1589 GILTPG
+1589 GVLTPG
-1595 PRVPVQSHQFIAYL
+1595 PRVPVQSRQFIAYL
-1609 NGAPAETGPLGNVLS
+1609 NGAPAEIGPLGNVLS

-1632 AVE
+1632 GLE

>member
-1 VRDWFRDRFGKPT
+1 MIDRFHPLVRDWFRGRFSKPT
-14 APQAAGWEEIAQ
+14 PPQATGWKEIAR

-45 LWSINRLIA
+45 LWSINQLIA
-54 SAEPSRDHTHVI
+54 SAEPSRDHTHVV

-79 KNLQEPLAEITRSG
+79 KNLQEPLAEITRAG
-93 RLRGLALQEIRTA
+93 RRQGLPLHDIRTA

-114 TERQRMLS
+114 AERQRMIS

-137 LLTAERSRQLLK
+137 LLTAVRSRQVLK
-149 RAHTVIVDEIHAV
+149 HAHTVIVDEIHAV

-192 ATQKPMDDI
+192 ATQKPMEDI

-206 GARRLRPDGAP
+206 GTRRLRRDGAP
-217 ECAIVDVGHKRELDL
+217 KCAIVDVGHKRELDL
-232 SIEVPEQELGPI
+232 SIEVPDQELGPI

-254 DRIVAQIQSHRTTLV
+254 DRIVTQIQSHRTTLV

-394 IALVREPLDVLA
+394 IGPVRQPLDVLA
-406 QQMVATVASLTPAP
+406 QQMVATVASLTPAL

-425 LPLLPEAKP
+425 LPLLPESKP
-434 LPGIAEEALW
+434 PPGIAEEDLW
-444 ELVRG
+444 ELIKG
-449 AYPFRDLSRGDFEQV
+449 AYPFRDLTRGAFEQV
-464 LQMLCEGVA
+464 LHMLCEGVA
-473 PSRGRRGAHLHRDRV
+473 PARGRRGAHIHRDRV

-537 LSGDIFLLGN
+537 LAGDIFLLGN

-580 GRTLELSRAVSDVRE
+580 GRSLELSRAVSDVRE
-595 TVARRAGAGEAA
+595 AVARQAAEGEAA
-607 GDQAGAAADAEE
+607 GV
-619 PPESEGHAAGA
+619 
-630 HGESPAAWL
+630 WL
-639 QRETGVGPAGAEQ
+639 QREAGLGPAGAEQ

-658 ETRAML
+658 ETRAVL

-767 WRWNT
+767 WRWNAA
-772 SRALA
+772 RALA
-777 VERFSRGKRVPMQI
+777 VERFSRGKKVPMQI

-809 CQDNRSGPVALPDH
+809 CQDNRAGPVDLPDH

-842 FKETLERLG
+842 FRETLERLLK
-851 RGEIATVAVET
+851 GEIATVAVET

-917 VKAQAWPDIRDPDE
+917 VKGQAWPDIRDADE
-931 LHDLLLTVILLPV
+931 LHDLLLTVILLPA

-950 QRYARELMAAR
+950 QRYAQALMAAR
-961 RATVV
+961 RAAAV
-966 ELGGDNGDAFHGA
+966 EPTGANG
-979 TKPEQAHGG
+979 EM
-988 PFYVAAERL
+988 FYVAAERL

-1003 LGYFRMNPAVAAPVM
+1003 LGDLRITPAVVAPNTDV
-1018 DNPDAGSPDTGSPDA
+1018 
-1033 GSPDTGGPDTGSPH
+1033 
-1047 TGSPDTATHHSRHS
+1047 PDTATHHSGHS
-1061 RGSGN
+1061 RESGN
-1066 PGGEGRGTRTDNPLP
+1066 PGG
-1081 NPWIPASAGMTVGG
+1081 GG
-1095 PAQARGPGGM
+1095 PAGDP
-1105 PPQGPGG
+1105 
-1112 MPPQGPGGM
+1112 
-1121 PTQGPGEMP
+1121 
-1130 TQGPG
+1130 
-1135 GMPTQGPGGMPTQG
+1135 
-1149 PGGMPVQAAPNNAE
+1149 AE
-1163 GVPSHDDALRRTV
+1163 DSAVKPSHDDALRRTV
-1176 QGWMEICGPITGEAL
+1176 QGWMEISGPVTGEGL
-1191 AARTGLPVESVARA
+1191 AARTGLSVESVARA
-1205 LTALEVSGVVLQGR
+1205 LTALEVSGVVLQGC
-1219 FSPGTAA
+1219 FSPGAGT

-1250 REIQPVSGAD
+1250 REIHPVSATD
-1260 FIRFLLRWQHVQPGA
+1260 FIRFLLRWQHLQPGS

-1282 VHQVILQLQGME
+1282 VHQVIRQLQGME

-1313 AAELEHLC
+1313 PAELEHLC
-1321 LAGVITWGRLRRDT
+1321 LAGVVTWGRLRREA
-1335 GAPEDD
+1335 GGPEDD
-1341 PSVAKLW
+1341 PGVAKLW

-1353 ALRPANGKARR
+1353 ALRPANGKTRR

-1376 IREDLPHFLDPD
+1376 IREDLPHFLDPE
-1388 ALDWRGLQ
+1388 ALDWRGLR
-1396 GLSAAAHD
+1396 GLSSAAHD
-1404 VAAYLENHGA
+1404 VAAYLETHGA

-1425 HLTVRT
+1425 QLTVRT

-1456 TPELKRKENRRGNR
+1456 APELKRRENRRGGR
-1470 KGAAA
+1470 KGAGTQA
-1475 QSMPVGRWSLW
+1475 MPVGRWSLW
-1486 RKEDPGAAEAA
+1486 QKADPGAAEAS
-1497 TETLARQL
+1497 TEALARQL

-1516 LSRETRCPPW
+1516 LIRETRCPPW

-1540 EIRGGRFVNG
+1540 EIRGGRFVSG

-1555 YALPDAVESM
+1555 YALPEAVEAVRS
-1565 RTVRRLPAD
+1565 VRRQAPD
-1574 KEPVIVSCTDPLNLV
+1574 TEPVMVSCTDPLNLV

-1595 PRVPVQSHQFIAYL
+1595 PRVPVGSRQFIAYL
-1609 NGAPAETGPLGNVLS
+1609 NGAPAEIGPLGNVLS

-1632 AVE
+1632 GAD

>member
-1 VRDWFRDRFGKPT
+1 MSFGIPTTITAVIDKFHPLVRDWFRDRFGKPT
-14 APQAAGWEEIAQ
+14 PPQAAGWGEIAR

-54 SAEPSRDHTHVI
+54 PAGTVQDHTQVVYI
-66 YVSPL
+66 SPL

-79 KNLQEPLAEITRSG
+79 KNLQEPLAEITRAG
-93 RLRGLALQEIRTA
+93 RLQGLPLQEIRTA
-106 VRSGDTPA
+106 VRSGDTPPA
-114 TERQRMLS
+114 ERQRMIS
-122 HPPHIL
+122 RPPHIL

-137 LLTAERSRQLLK
+137 LLTAERSRQMLK

-192 ATQKPMDDI
+192 ATQKPMEDI
-201 ARLLV
+201 ACLLV
-206 GARRLRPDGAP
+206 GTRRLRRDGTP

-232 SIEVPEQELGPI
+232 SIEVPDQELGPI

-254 DRIVAQIQSHRTTLV
+254 DRIVQQIQTHRTTLV

-299 LSRKTRLEAEQKLKA
+299 LSRKTRLEAEQKLKD

-369 YPLTRDDLLQSAA
+369 YPLTRDDLLQCAA
-382 AVYAVRQGELDR
+382 SVYAVRRGDLDR
-394 IALVREPLDVLA
+394 IGLVRQPLDVLA

-425 LPLLPEAKP
+425 LPLLPESKP
-434 LPGIAEEALW
+434 PPGIAEEDLW

-449 AYPFRDLSRGDFEQV
+449 AYPFRDLSRREYEQV
-464 LQMLCEGVA
+464 LHMLCEGVA
-473 PSRGRRGAHLHRDRV
+473 PARGRRGAHIHRDRV

-519 AHNETFV
+519 SPTETFV

-537 LSGDIFLLGN
+537 LAGDIFLLGN

-560 WVEDAHGA
+560 WVVDAQGA
-568 PPTIPFWLGEAP
+568 PPTIPFWLGESP

-595 TVARRAGAGEAA
+595 NVARRAAE
-607 GDQAGAAADAEE
+607 GDAPDG
-619 PPESEGHAAGA
+619 
-630 HGESPAAWL
+630 WL
-639 QRETGVGPAGAEQ
+639 QREAGVGAAGAEQ

-658 ETRAML
+658 ETRAVL

-744 LNPATVERDLTQASL
+744 LHPATVEQDLTQASL
-759 AAPMFTNR
+759 AAPMFANR
-767 WRWNT
+767 WRWNAA
-772 SRALA
+772 RALA
-777 VERFSRGKRVPMQI
+777 VERFSRGKKVPMQI

-809 CQDNRSGPVALPDH
+809 CQDNRAGPVSLPDH

-830 ENCLREA
+830 DNCLREA

-842 FKETLERLG
+842 FKETLIRLG

-891 RAVALRRTDPDLAQ
+891 RAVALRRTAPDLAQ

-917 VKAQAWPDIRDPDE
+917 VKGQAWPDIRDADE

-944 REAEPW
+944 REATPW
-950 QRYARELMAAR
+950 QQYAQELMAAR
-961 RATVV
+961 RATVAETV
-966 ELGGDNGDAFHGA
+966 LGDSD
-979 TKPEQAHGG
+979 

-1003 LGYFRMNPAVAAPVM
+1003 LGDFRMAPAVADPGTANGTAAPDTEDTVTGRDAEDATAAPV
-1018 DNPDAGSPDTGSPDA
+1018 G
-1033 GSPDTGGPDTGSPH
+1033 
-1047 TGSPDTATHHSRHS
+1047 
-1061 RGSGN
+1061 
-1066 PGGEGRGTRTDNPLP
+1066 
-1081 NPWIPASAGMTVGG
+1081 
-1095 PAQARGPGGM
+1095 
-1105 PPQGPGG
+1105 
-1112 MPPQGPGGM
+1112 
-1121 PTQGPGEMP
+1121 
-1130 TQGPG
+1130 
-1135 GMPTQGPGGMPTQG
+1135 
-1149 PGGMPVQAAPNNAE
+1149 
-1163 GVPSHDDALRRTV
+1163 DDALRRVV
-1176 QGWMEICGPITGEAL
+1176 QGWMEIAGPVTAAGL
-1191 AARTGLPVESVARA
+1191 AARLGLSVEWVERGLA
-1205 LTALEVSGVVLQGR
+1205 ALEVSGVVLQGR
-1219 FSPGTAA
+1219 FSPGTAP

-1250 REIQPVSGAD
+1250 REIHPVSATD
-1260 FIRFLLRWQHVQPGA
+1260 FIRFLLRWQHVQPGS

-1282 VHQVILQLQGME
+1282 IHQVIRQLQGME
-1294 LPAPAWEQHVLPA
+1294 LPAPAWEQHVLAARMAEYDPA
-1307 RIAAYD
+1307 D
-1313 AAELEHLC
+1313 LEHLC
-1321 LAGVITWGRLRRDT
+1321 LAGVVTWGRLRRDT

-1341 PSVAKLW
+1341 PDAARLW

-1353 ALRPANGKARR
+1353 ALRPANGKTRR

-1376 IREDLPHFLDPD
+1376 IREDLPHFLDPE

-1396 GLSAAAHD
+1396 GLSAAARD
-1404 VAAYLENHGA
+1404 VAAYLETHGA
-1414 SFLADIARGTG
+1414 SFLTDIARGTG

-1456 TPELKRKENRRGNR
+1456 TPELKRKDTKRGSR
-1470 KGAAA
+1470 KGSAGRA
-1475 QSMPVGRWSLW
+1475 MPVGRWSLW
-1486 RKEDPGAAEAA
+1486 RNEDPGAADAA
-1497 TETLARQL
+1497 IETLARQL

-1516 LSRETRCPPW
+1516 LARETRCPPW

-1540 EIRGGRFVNG
+1540 EIRGGRFVGG

-1565 RTVRRLPAD
+1565 RSVRRLAPD
-1574 KEPVIVSCTDPLNLV
+1574 TEPVMVSCTDPLNLV

-1595 PRVPVQSHQFIAYL
+1595 PRVPVQSRQFIAYL
-1609 NGAPAETGPLGNVLS
+1609 NGAPVEIGPLGNVLS
-1624 RVQPVTGS
+1624 RVQPVTISG
-1632 AVE
+1632 VE

>member
-1 VRDWFRDRFGKPT
+1 MSFGIPTTITAVIDEFHPLVRDWFRDRFGKPT
-14 APQAAGWEEIAQ
+14 PPQAAGWKEIAR

-45 LWSINRLIA
+45 LWSINQLIA
-54 SAEPSRDHTHVI
+54 PAGTAQDHTQVVYI
-66 YVSPL
+66 SPL

-79 KNLQEPLAEITRSG
+79 KNLQEPLAEITRAG
-93 RLRGLALQEIRTA
+93 RLQGLPLQEIRTA

-114 TERQRMLS
+114 AERQRMIS
-122 HPPHIL
+122 RPPHIL

-137 LLTAERSRQLLK
+137 LLTAERSRQMLK

-192 ATQKPMDDI
+192 ATQKPMEDI
-201 ARLLV
+201 ACLLV
-206 GARRLRPDGAP
+206 GTRRLRRDGTP

-232 SIEVPEQELGPI
+232 SIEVPDQELGPI

-254 DRIVAQIQSHRTTLV
+254 DRIVQQIQTHRTTLV

-369 YPLTRDDLLQSAA
+369 YPLTRDDLLQCAA
-382 AVYAVRQGELDR
+382 SVYAVRRGDLDR
-394 IALVREPLDVLA
+394 IGLVRQPLDVLA

-425 LPLLPEAKP
+425 LPLLPESKP
-434 LPGIAEEALW
+434 PPGIAEEDLW

-449 AYPFRDLSRGDFEQV
+449 AYPFRDLSRREYEQV
-464 LQMLCEGVA
+464 LHMLCEGVA
-473 PSRGRRGAHLHRDRV
+473 PARGRRGAHIHRDRV

-519 AHNETFV
+519 SPTETFV

-537 LSGDIFLLGN
+537 LAGDIFLLGN

-560 WVEDAHGA
+560 WVVDAQGA
-568 PPTIPFWLGEAP
+568 PPTIPFWLGESP

-595 TVARRAGAGEAA
+595 NVARRAAE
-607 GDQAGAAADAEE
+607 ADA
-619 PPESEGHAAGA
+619 PDG
-630 HGESPAAWL
+630 WL
-639 QRETGVGPAGAEQ
+639 QREAGVGPAGAEQ

-658 ETRAML
+658 ETLAVL

-744 LNPATVERDLTQASL
+744 LHPATVEQDLTQASL

-767 WRWNT
+767 WRWNAA
-772 SRALA
+772 RALA
-777 VERFSRGKRVPMQI
+777 VERFSRGKKVPMQI

-809 CQDNRSGPVALPDH
+809 CQDNRAGPVSLPDH

-830 ENCLREA
+830 DNCLREA

-842 FKETLERLG
+842 FKETLIRLG

-891 RAVALRRTDPDLAQ
+891 RAVALRRTAPDLAQ

-917 VKAQAWPDIRDPDE
+917 VKSQAWPDIRDADE

-944 REAEPW
+944 GEATPW
-950 QRYARELMAAR
+950 QQYAQELMAAQ
-961 RATVV
+961 RATVAETV
-966 ELGGDNGDAFHGA
+966 LGDSDL
-979 TKPEQAHGG
+979 
-988 PFYVAAERL
+988 FYVAAERL

-1003 LGYFRMNPAVAAPVM
+1003 LGDFRMAPAVADPGTANGTAAPDTEDTVTGRDAEDATAAPV
-1018 DNPDAGSPDTGSPDA
+1018 G
-1033 GSPDTGGPDTGSPH
+1033 
-1047 TGSPDTATHHSRHS
+1047 
-1061 RGSGN
+1061 
-1066 PGGEGRGTRTDNPLP
+1066 
-1081 NPWIPASAGMTVGG
+1081 
-1095 PAQARGPGGM
+1095 
-1105 PPQGPGG
+1105 
-1112 MPPQGPGGM
+1112 
-1121 PTQGPGEMP
+1121 
-1130 TQGPG
+1130 
-1135 GMPTQGPGGMPTQG
+1135 
-1149 PGGMPVQAAPNNAE
+1149 
-1163 GVPSHDDALRRTV
+1163 DDALRRVV
-1176 QGWMEICGPITGEAL
+1176 QGWMEIAGPVTAAGL
-1191 AARTGLPVESVARA
+1191 AARLGLPAEWVERGLA
-1205 LTALEVSGVVLQGR
+1205 ALEVSGVVLQGR
-1219 FSPGTAA
+1219 FSPGTAP

-1250 REIQPVSGAD
+1250 REIHPVSATD
-1260 FIRFLLRWQHVQPGA
+1260 FIRFLLRWQHVQPGS

-1282 VHQVILQLQGME
+1282 IHQVIRQLQGME
-1294 LPAPAWEQHVLPA
+1294 LPAPAWEQHVLAARMADYDPA
-1307 RIAAYD
+1307 D
-1313 AAELEHLC
+1313 LEHLC
-1321 LAGVITWGRLRRDT
+1321 LAGVVTWGRLRRDT

-1341 PSVAKLW
+1341 PDAARLW

-1353 ALRPANGKARR
+1353 ALRPANGKTRR

-1376 IREDLPHFLDPD
+1376 IREDLPHFLDPE

-1396 GLSAAAHD
+1396 GLSAAARD
-1404 VAAYLENHGA
+1404 VAAYLETHGA
-1414 SFLADIARGTG
+1414 SFLTDIARGTG

-1456 TPELKRKENRRGNR
+1456 TPELKRKDSRRGSR
-1470 KGAAA
+1470 KGSADRA
-1475 QSMPVGRWSLW
+1475 MPVGRWSLW
-1486 RKEDPGAAEAA
+1486 RNEDPGAADAA

-1516 LSRETRCPPW
+1516 LARETRCPPW

-1540 EIRGGRFVNG
+1540 EIRGGRFVGG

-1565 RTVRRLPAD
+1565 RNVRRLAPD
-1574 KEPVIVSCTDPLNLV
+1574 TEPVMVSCTDPLNLV

-1595 PRVPVQSHQFIAYL
+1595 PRVPVQSRQFIAYL
-1609 NGAPAETGPLGNVLS
+1609 NGAPVEIGPLGNVLS
-1624 RVQPVTGS
+1624 RVQPVTISG
-1632 AVE
+1632 VE

>member
-1 VRDWFRDRFGKPT
+1 
-14 APQAAGWEEIAQ
+14 
-26 GRDTLIAAPTGSG
+26 
-39 KTLAAF
+39 
-45 LWSINRLIA
+45 
-54 SAEPSRDHTHVI
+54 
-66 YVSPL
+66 
-71 KALGNDIQ
+71 
-79 KNLQEPLAEITRSG
+79 
-93 RLRGLALQEIRTA
+93 
-106 VRSGDTPA
+106 
-114 TERQRMLS
+114 
-122 HPPHIL
+122 
-128 ITTPESLYI
+128 
-137 LLTAERSRQLLK
+137 
-149 RAHTVIVDEIHAV
+149 
-162 AGDKRGAHLA
+162 
-172 LSLERLDALAGRPL
+172 
-186 QRIGLS
+186 
-192 ATQKPMDDI
+192 
-201 ARLLV
+201 
-206 GARRLRPDGAP
+206 
-217 ECAIVDVGHKRELDL
+217 
-232 SIEVPEQELGPI
+232 
-244 TSHALWAEVY
+244 
-254 DRIVAQIQSHRTTLV
+254 
-269 FVHTRRLVERV
+269 
-280 AHQLTDRLGE
+280 
-290 GKVLAHHGS
+290 
-299 LSRKTRLEAEQKLKA
+299 
-314 AEVPVVVATASLEL
+314 
-328 GIDIGHVELVCHI
+328 
-341 GAPRSIATLLQRVG
+341 
-355 RSGHWLGAVPKGIL
+355 
-369 YPLTRDDLLQSAA
+369 
-382 AVYAVRQGELDR
+382 
-394 IALVREPLDVLA
+394 
-406 QQMVATVASLTPAP
+406 
-420 KPGET
+420 
-425 LPLLPEAKP
+425 
-434 LPGIAEEALW
+434 
-444 ELVRG
+444 
-449 AYPFRDLSRGDFEQV
+449 
-464 LQMLCEGVA
+464 MLCEGVA
-473 PSRGRRGAHLHRDRV
+473 PARGRRGAHLHRDRV
-488 NRMLRARRGARLVS
+488 NGMLRARRGARLVS

-537 LSGDIFLLGN
+537 LAGDIFLLGN

-595 TVARRAGAGEAA
+595 TVARRAAAGEAP
-607 GDQAGAAADAEE
+607 DE
-619 PPESEGHAAGA
+619 
-630 HGESPAAWL
+630 WL
-639 QRETGVGPAGAEQ
+639 RREAGVGPAGAEQ

-658 ETRAML
+658 ETRAVL

-672 VVAERFFDESGGM
+672 IVAERFFDESGGM

-767 WRWNT
+767 WRWNA

-809 CQDNRSGPVALPDH
+809 CQDNRAGPVNLPDH

-842 FKETLERLG
+842 FRETLEHLQQ
-851 RGEIATVAVET
+851 GEIATVAVET

-905 GIGALSPEALAE
+905 GIGALSPEALEE
-917 VKAQAWPDIRDPDE
+917 VKGQAWPDIRDADE
-931 LHDLLLTVILLPV
+931 LHDLLSTIILLPV

-950 QRYARELMAAR
+950 QRYAEELMAAR
-961 RATVV
+961 RATAA
-966 ELGGDNGDAFHGA
+966 EPGSE
-979 TKPEQAHGG
+979 KGG

-1003 LGYFRMNPAVAAPVM
+1003 LGDFRMTPVVAAP
-1018 DNPDAGSPDTGSPDA
+1018 
-1033 GSPDTGGPDTGSPH
+1033 
-1047 TGSPDTATHHSRHS
+1047 DTAGP
-1061 RGSGN
+1061 GSV
-1066 PGGEGRGTRTDNPLP
+1066 
-1081 NPWIPASAGMTVGG
+1081 AGM
-1095 PAQARGPGGM
+1095 PHAEDAP
-1105 PPQGPGG
+1105 
-1112 MPPQGPGGM
+1112 
-1121 PTQGPGEMP
+1121 
-1130 TQGPG
+1130 
-1135 GMPTQGPGGMPTQG
+1135 
-1149 PGGMPVQAAPNNAE
+1149 AAPS
-1163 GVPSHDDALRRTV
+1163 GDDALRRAV
-1176 QGWMEICGPITGEAL
+1176 QGWMEISGPVTAEGL
-1191 AARTGLPVESVARA
+1191 AARTGLPEASVTHA

-1219 FSPGTAA
+1219 FSPGGATT
-1226 DAPVEWCERRL
+1226 VEWCERRL

-1250 REIQPVSGAD
+1250 REIHPVSAAD
-1260 FIRFLLRWQHVQPGA
+1260 FIRFLLRWQHLQPGS

-1282 VHQVILQLQGME
+1282 VHQVIRQLQGME

-1307 RIAAYD
+1307 RIGAYD
-1313 AAELEHLC
+1313 PAELEHLC
-1321 LAGVITWGRLRRDT
+1321 LAGIITWGRLRREA
-1335 GAPEDD
+1335 GGPEDD
-1341 PSVAKLW
+1341 PGVAKLW

-1353 ALRPANGKARR
+1353 ALRPANGKTRR

-1376 IREDLPHFLDPD
+1376 IREDLPHFLDPG
-1388 ALDWRGLQ
+1388 ALGWRGLQ
-1396 GLSAAAHD
+1396 GLSAAAQD
-1404 VAAYLENHGA
+1404 VAAYLEAHGA
-1414 SFLADIARGTG
+1414 SFLADIARETG

-1456 TPELKRKENRRGNR
+1456 TPELKRRESGRGGR
-1470 KGAAA
+1470 KGTAGQA
-1475 QSMPVGRWSLW
+1475 MPVGRWSLW
-1486 RKEDPGAAEAA
+1486 RKADPGATEAG

-1516 LSRETRCPPW
+1516 LARETRCPPW

-1540 EIRGGRFVNG
+1540 EIRGGRFVSG

-1555 YALPDAVESM
+1555 YALPDAVEAM
-1565 RTVRRLPAD
+1565 RNVRRLAPER
-1574 KEPVIVSCTDPLNLV
+1574 EPVIVSCTDPLNLV

-1609 NGAPAETGPLGNVLS
+1609 NGAPAEIGPLGNVLS

-1632 AVE
+1632 GAE